1 MTTKKV
7 AVAPDT
13 SRGVWV
19 EIKGSDGEVFARTP
33 MPYMSALVFKATWEM
48 THIDS
53 DRTISIVDK

>member
-7 AVAPDT
+7 AVALDT
-13 SRGVWV
+13 SRGVWI
-19 EIKGSDGEVFARTP
+19 EIKGLDGEVFARTP

-48 THIDS
+48 SHIDS

>member
-13 SRGVWV
+13 SRGVWI
-19 EIKGSDGEVFARTP
+19 EIKGLDGEVFARTP
-33 MPYMSALVFKATWEM
+33 MSYMSALVFKATWEM
-48 THIDS
+48 SHIDS

>member
-7 AVAPDT
+7 AVATDT
-13 SRGVWV
+13 SRGVWI
-19 EIKGSDGEVFARTP
+19 EIKDSSGNVFAKTP

-48 THIDS
+48 SHIDS